1 MLKPYIFI
9 APMVLASVGSNEYD
23 DSLAL
28 LKNIITKLWY
38 VTRNKLPT
46 YTLPVL

>member
-1 MLKPYIFI
+1 MEKLYIII
-9 APMVLASVGSNEYD
+9 ALLFLASDGSNEYD

-28 LKNIITKLWY
+28 LKNINSKLWY
-38 VTRNKLPT
+38 VTRNRLIR